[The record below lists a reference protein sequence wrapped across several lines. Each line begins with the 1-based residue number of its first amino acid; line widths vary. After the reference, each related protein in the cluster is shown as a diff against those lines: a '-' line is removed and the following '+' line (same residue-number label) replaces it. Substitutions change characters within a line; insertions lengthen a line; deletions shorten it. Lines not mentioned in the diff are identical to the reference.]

1 MSMDWDSLV
10 TLLLSISFISVSGIQ
25 TKVEDVSFVISIG
38 VLRSTDKC
46 VSIRDCCIGDR
57 NSDCCVPLTD
67 CCASGT
73 DNNWFWFCII
83 PSWLCETA
91 RWLISILDV
100 DVSLWHGKILNLSLN
115 DQFAPVESCIGVTDS
130 GCSYIKY
137 IYIYQIY
144 IFIFPHSS
152 GTITEAYSP

>member
-1 MSMDWDSLV
+1 M
-10 TLLLSISFISVSGIQ
+10 SGIQ

-73 DNNWFWFCII
+73 DNN
-83 PSWLCETA
+83 
-91 RWLISILDV
+91 
-100 DVSLWHGKILNLSLN
+100 
-115 DQFAPVESCIGVTDS
+115 
-130 GCSYIKY
+130 
-137 IYIYQIY
+137 
-144 IFIFPHSS
+144 
-152 GTITEAYSP
+152 